1 MMHLVKNKGTYSV
14 NGSDLA
20 TIRKY
25 GGKDAKIVFS
35 WEEDNQDEALK
46 NYFSNI
52 KVSNDLLDLYVISGI
67 VKSDICKCIDKY
79 YEEDMDILEMLNEI
93 ELIST
98 SEKNELIDISDMSK
112 KKQLDLVNK
121 KYLKN
126 KRSR

>member
-1 MMHLVKNKGTYSV
+1 MMHLVKNKGIYSV
-14 NGSDLA
+14 NGSDIE

-79 YEEDMDILEMLNEI
+79 YEEDMGILEMLNEI
-93 ELIST
+93 ELISAR
-98 SEKNELIDISDMSK
+98 EKDELIDISDMSK
-112 KKQLDLVNK
+112 KKQLDLINNSYK
-121 KYLKN
+121 